1 MKCASKIYRNIEE
14 GCVQIDDDNGIKLG
28 PVHFLPHADDPL
40 ENDLEENLPRETAS
54 IFIPGRI
61 F

>member
-1 MKCASKIYRNIEE
+1 MTQNEIDSRGSIVTSKKSDTQIEE
-14 GCVQIDDDNGIKLG
+14 MDSESDD
-28 PVHFLPHADDPL
+28 